1 MRERG
6 GWGDSLCS
14 NKQYILCFNKREADG
29 ELQHLKSQRT
39 QQVDFCQSRMSAGE
53 QRSVNSVFCC
63 VAGEEERE

>member
-14 NKQYILCFNKREADG
+14 NKQYILCFNRREADG

-39 QQVDFCQSRMSAGE
+39 QLVDFCQSRMSAGE
-53 QRSVNSVFCC
+53 QRW
-63 VAGEEERE
+63 ERRGAELAVTRFPP